1 MTPSALLAVALGGA
15 IGSVARYAASS
26 RIGHHLGTAFPWG
39 TLTVNIVGGFV
50 IGALTGLAASRL
62 DLSAEFRLFLVTGI
76 LGGFTTF
83 SAFSLEV
90 VLMIERHQWA
100 PAAAYA
106 VASVVGS
113 VAAALAGLWI
123 MRGAG

>member
-1 MTPSALLAVALGGA
+1 MTSSALFAVALGGA
-15 IGSVARYAASS
+15 IGSVARYAAAS
-26 RIGHHLGTAFPWG
+26 RVGHHLGTAFPWG
-39 TLTVNIVGGFV
+39 TLAVNIVGGLV

-62 DLSAEFRLFLVTGI
+62 DLSAELRLFLVTGI

-90 VLMIERHQWA
+90 VLMIERHQWT
-100 PAAAYA
+100 AATAYA

-113 VAAALAGLWI
+113 VGAALVGLWI
-123 MRGAG
+123 ARGAG